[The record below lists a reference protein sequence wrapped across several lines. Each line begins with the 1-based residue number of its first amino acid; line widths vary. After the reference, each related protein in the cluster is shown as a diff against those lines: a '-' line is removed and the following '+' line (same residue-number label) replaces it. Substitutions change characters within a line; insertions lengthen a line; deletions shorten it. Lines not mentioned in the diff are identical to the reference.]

1 MKRATVG
8 LALGGLTMT
17 MGLAACGTTTN
28 TSTKAAALATI
39 NNKPITQAE
48 MTNFVAGTEFMQGTK
63 FPTTTKEKALE
74 LKAVVAQQAVNQ
86 WVMKKHLITTS
97 AAKKQA
103 LGIVSTITKQ
113 VGSASKLTSLL
124 KTDKLTTST
133 FENYLTNQV
142 IAETGYKQ
150 VTKSVKAP
158 TTAQEK
164 AYYQKNK
171 TQFQGPPKDEVSDIL
186 VKSKSLASSILKK
199 AKAGTSFP
207 ALAKQYSIASNGSK
221 GGSLGYLDVS
231 GTSMS
236 QGMYSAVASLKKG
249 QFATYH
255 GTKGYHVIW
264 IQNTKSPTV
273 QPFTTVKSQV
283 ATDLTQTKDSTV
295 YQSFVA
301 QLEKKDTIHYHKT
314 S

>member
-1 MKRATVG
+1 MSRATVG
-8 LALGGLTMT
+8 LALAGLTMT

-28 TSTKAAALATI
+28 TATKAALATI
-39 NNKPITQAE
+39 NNKPVTQAE

-97 AAKKQA
+97 AAQKQA
-103 LGIVSTITKQ
+103 HGIVSTITKQ
-113 VGSASKLTSLL
+113 VGSSAKLKSLL
-124 KTDKLTTST
+124 KTDKLTPST

-142 IAETGYKQ
+142 IAETGYKH
-150 VTKSVKAP
+150 VTKGVKAP
-158 TTAQEK
+158 TTAQEQ

-171 TQFQGPPKDEVSDIL
+171 TQFQGPPQDEISDIL
-186 VKSKSLASSILKK
+186 VKSNALASSILKK
-199 AKAGTSFP
+199 AKAGTSFA

-221 GGSLGYLDVS
+221 GGSLGYLNVS

-236 QGMYSAVASLKKG
+236 HGMYSAVASLKKG

-264 IQNTKSPTV
+264 VQNTKSPAV
-273 QPFTTVKSQV
+273 QPFSKVKTQV

-295 YQSFVA
+295 YQSFVTH
-301 QLEKKDTIHYHKT
+301 LEKKDTIHYHKT